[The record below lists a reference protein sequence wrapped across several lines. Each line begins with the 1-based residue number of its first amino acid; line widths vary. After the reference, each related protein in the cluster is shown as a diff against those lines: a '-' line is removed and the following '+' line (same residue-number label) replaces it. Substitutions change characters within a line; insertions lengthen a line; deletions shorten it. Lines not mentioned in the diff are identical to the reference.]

1 MPNDPSEPEKYS
13 IEEMM
18 ERLKNSP
25 IGNPED
31 GELVIRAD
39 GSQAIRV
46 RSRKRRSSQ
55 PVKESHQRNR
65 RARIVQVTSAMIL
78 VFLAAM
84 IIGGAIIYANS
95 KPFREDL
102 IRKIEQASGATTEM
116 EQFRMNPKT
125 ANAGSLSLK
134 WPAGN
139 LLQSLKLRGLT
150 ADIFPS
156 SFLGKAMTGEEI
168 SVSDANLALQIPL
181 PGETLRHSPAPDG
194 DLPIRFNRY
203 RTPIFNLTMGDP
215 KTPFVRLLKSEG
227 SLNPETASGRAQVS
241 LYKGDI
247 AITGWPKLRLDRA
260 LIEFR
265 GDEADIIGLRVLHES
280 DNRGALELSGT
291 VTPYQ
296 AERISSLDVRLES
309 FELSGMVGPSLGK
322 TFSGKI
328 DSLPVATSNFLSFQ
342 PGVKPSLA
350 LDVAFRAS
358 PNSQIEVQGFPFLIG
373 LAEGLDDPWFQ
384 RPVFKGDAGGVIHRE
399 GDVVT
404 LRELN
409 LESKGRMALRG
420 EISMAL
426 NQNLSGNLQ
435 LGVAEAMIASA
446 KITRLNSM
454 FGPAT
459 EGFRWITLKIS
470 GRASAPLDNFKEL
483 YTSSKVAPRGNPA
496 PDDSEGSSFEDL
508 TQPKK

>member
-1 MPNDPSEPEKYS
+1 MSPLPSDPEKYS
-13 IEEMM
+13 IEEIM
-18 ERLKNSP
+18 ERLKNSA
-25 IGNPED
+25 IRKPED
-31 GELVIRAD
+31 GELVIRPD

-46 RSRKRRSSQ
+46 RKRKRCSSQ
-55 PVKESHQRNR
+55 PVRESQKRNR
-65 RARIVQVTSAMIL
+65 RVRIVQVTAAMIL

-84 IIGGAIIYANS
+84 IVGGGIIYANS
-95 KPFREDL
+95 KPFREGL
-102 IRKIEQASGATTEM
+102 IRKIEQASGAVTAL

-139 LLQSLKLRGLT
+139 VLESLEIRGLA

-156 SFLGKAMTGEEI
+156 TFLGKAMDGEEI
-168 SVSDANLALQIPL
+168 SISEATLILQTPQ
-181 PGETLRHSPAPDG
+181 PGEALRNSSAPDG

-215 KTPFVRLLKSEG
+215 KTPLVRLNKSEA
-227 SLNPETASGRAQVS
+227 SLNPETAKGRAQVS

-260 LIEFR
+260 LIEFC
-265 GDEADIIGLRVLHES
+265 GDEADILSLRVLHES
-280 DNRGALELSGT
+280 DNRGAFELSGT
-291 VTPYQ
+291 LTPYQ
-296 AERISSLDVRLES
+296 PERISSLDVRLES
-309 FELSGMVGPSLGK
+309 FELSGIVGPSFGK
-322 TFSGKI
+322 ILSGKI

-342 PGVKPSLA
+342 PGGKPSLA
-350 LDVAFRAS
+350 LDIAFCAS
-358 PNSQIEVQGFPFLIG
+358 PNSQIEVQGFPFLVG
-373 LAEGLDDPWFQ
+373 LAQGLDDPWFQ
-384 RPVFKGDAGGVIHRE
+384 SPVFEGDAYGLIHRE

-426 NQNLSGNLQ
+426 NQTLSGNLQ
-435 LGVAEAMIASA
+435 LGIAEAMIASA

-454 FGPAT
+454 FGPAM

-470 GRASAPLDNFKEL
+470 GRAAAPADNFKEL
-483 YTSSKVAPRGNPA
+483 YKSSNVAPRENPA

-508 TQPKK
+508 TWPK

>member
-1 MPNDPSEPEKYS
+1 MSPLPSDPEKYS

-31 GELVIRAD
+31 GELVIRPD

-46 RSRKRRSSQ
+46 RKRKRRSSQ
-55 PVKESHQRNR
+55 PVKENHQRNR
-65 RARIVQVTSAMIL
+65 RARIVQVTAAMIL

-84 IIGGAIIYANS
+84 VIGGGIIYANS
-95 KPFREDL
+95 KPFREGL
-102 IRKIEQASGATTEM
+102 IRKIEQASGAVTAL

-139 LLQSLKLRGLT
+139 VLESLKLRGLA

-156 SFLGKAMTGEEI
+156 SFLGNAMNGEEI
-168 SVSDANLALQIPL
+168 SIAEATLALQLPQ
-181 PGETLRHSPAPDG
+181 PGETLRNSPAPDG
-194 DLPIRFNRY
+194 ALPIRFNRY
-203 RTPIFNLTMGDP
+203 RAPVFNLTMGDP
-215 KTPFVRLLKSEG
+215 KNPLVRLLKSEA
-227 SLNPETASGRAQVS
+227 SLNPETANGRAQVS

-247 AITGWPKLRLDRA
+247 AIAGWPKLRLDRA

-265 GDEADIIGLRVLHES
+265 GDEVDVIGLRVLHES

-296 AERISSLDVRLES
+296 PERASSLDVRLES
-309 FELSGMVGPSLGK
+309 FELSGIVGPSLGK
-322 TFSGKI
+322 IFSGEV

-342 PGVKPSLA
+342 PSGKPSLT

-358 PNSQIEVQGFPFLIG
+358 PNSQIEVQGFPFLVG
-373 LAEGLDDPWFQ
+373 LAQGLDDPWFQ
-384 RPVFKGDAGGVIHRE
+384 SPVFEGDAGGLIHRE

-404 LRELN
+404 LRELS

-426 NQNLSGNLQ
+426 NQTLSGNLE

-446 KITRLNSM
+446 KISQLNAM
-454 FGPAT
+454 FGPAK

-470 GRASAPLDNFKEL
+470 GRASAPVDNFKEI
-483 YTSSKVAPRGNPA
+483 YTSSKAAPRGNPA
-496 PDDSEGSSFEDL
+496 PDDSEKSSFEDL
-508 TQPKK
+508 TRPK